1 MPKQL
6 TSAEIRETFLN
17 FFNSKEHRIVPS
29 APIVV
34 KDDPTLMFTNSGMN
48 QFKEFFLGNK
58 TPENPRIADTQKCLR
73 VSGKHNDLEEVGIDT
88 YHHTMFEMLGNWSFG
103 NYFKKEAIDWAWELL
118 VDVYGI
124 DTDRMYVTVFQGDT
138 ADNLPED
145 DEARQLWSKY
155 MPADRIL
162 SCSKKDNFWEMGA
175 TGPCGPCTEIHV
187 DMRTDEERAAVN
199 GRDLV
204 NNDHPQVIE
213 IWNLVFIQFNRNAD
227 TSLTPLPAQ
236 HVDTGMGFERLCMVL
251 QGKRSNY
258 DTDVFAPLINKV
270 EEISGITY
278 TYADTKSDIAIRV
291 IADHIRAVS
300 FAIADGQLPSNGGSG
315 YVIRRILR
323 RAIRYGYS
331 YLNLKEPF
339 IHQLVAVLG
348 GQLQRVFPELQQQV
362 DFVSKVIKEEETA
375 FLNTLGS
382 GLRKF
387 AQITEELKE
396 NTITGKEAFEL
407 YDTFG
412 FPIDLTRLL
421 ASENGF
427 NIDENGF
434 EAELQQQKKRS
445 RADATSEQGDWVI
458 LNEDADE
465 EFVGYDYQEGEVQ
478 ITRYRKVKAKDKE
491 QYQLVL
497 NYTPFYAESGGQIGD
512 TGTLSVKGE
521 YVHITDTKKENN
533 LIVHYA
539 DKLPSDPKAT
549 FHAQVN
555 REKRQLT
562 ELNHSATHLL
572 HEALRE
578 VLGTHVQQKG
588 SLVNQDYLRFDFSHF
603 GKVTD
608 EEMARVEQI
617 VNERIRANYPLDER
631 RGVPINEAK
640 ALGAMALFGEKYG
653 DVVRVIKFGNSVEL
667 CGGTHVKS
675 TGQIGLLK
683 VTTETAVAAGIR
695 RIEALTGP
703 GALAYIND
711 KLSQLEQ
718 IATLSRN
725 NKDIV
730 KGIQAL
736 AEENAALKKEL
747 DQATIAQA
755 SGLKDSLAKTIQN
768 LNGVNFIAAEIGLN
782 NADAIKGLAYNLKQ
796 EIPNLFLVLGSQ
808 GDGKAQITIMI
819 AEELVQG
826 KGWNAGNLVREWA
839 KEIQGGGGGQPFYA
853 TAGGK
858 NPAGLPAVL
867 EKAKGFVTAG

>member
-1 MPKQL
+1 M
-6 TSAEIRETFLN
+6 TSAEIRETFIN

-58 TPENPRIADTQKCLR
+58 NPENPRIADTQKCLR

-103 NYFKKEAIDWAWELL
+103 NYFKIEAIDWAWELL

-187 DMRTDEERAAVN
+187 DMRSDEERAAVN

-227 TSLTPLPAQ
+227 GSLTPLPAK

-258 DTDVFAPLINKV
+258 DTDVFSPLINAI
-270 EEISGITY
+270 ESISGETY
-278 TYADTKSDIAIRV
+278 KYSDSKQDIATRV

-300 FAIADGQLPSNGGSG
+300 FAIADGQLPSNGGAG

-339 IHQLVAVLG
+339 INQLVPILA
-348 GQLQRVFPELQQQV
+348 GQLQYVFPELQQQV
-362 DFVSKVIKEEETA
+362 DFVSKVIKEEEA
-375 FLNTLGS
+375 SFLNTLGS

-387 AQITEELKE
+387 AAITEDLKG
-396 NTITGKEAFEL
+396 NTIGGKEAFEL
-407 YDTFG
+407 LDTFG

-421 ASENGF
+421 ASENGLL
-427 NIDENGF
+427 IDENGF
-434 EAELQQQKKRS
+434 EAELAKQKARS
-445 RADATSEQGDWVI
+445 RQDANVQQGDWVV
-458 LNEDADE
+458 LQEDAE
-465 EFVGYDYQEGEVQ
+465 SEFVGYDRQEGDVV

-491 QYQLVL
+491 QYQLVF
-497 NYTPFYAESGGQIGD
+497 NYTPFYAESGGQVGD
-512 TGTLSVKGE
+512 TGTITANGE
-521 YVHITDTKKENN
+521 AIRVFDTKKENN
-533 LIVHYA
+533 LIVHWA
-539 DKLPSDPKAT
+539 DKLPSEPSAIFRASVDK
-549 FHAQVN
+549 Q
-555 REKRQLT
+555 KRQYT

-572 HEALRE
+572 QEALRE
-578 VLGTHVQQKG
+578 VLGEHVQQKG
-588 SLVNQDYLRFDFSHF
+588 SLVNQDVLRFDFSHF
-603 GKVTD
+603 SKVTD
-608 EEMARVEQI
+608 EELAQVEQL
-617 VNERIRANYPLDER
+617 VNERIRANFPLNER
-631 RGVPINEAK
+631 RTVPINEAK

-653 DVVRVIKFGNSVEL
+653 DVVRVIQFGTSVEL
-667 CGGTHVKS
+667 CGGTHVKA
-675 TGQIGLLK
+675 TGEIGLLK
-683 VTTETAVAAGIR
+683 ITTETSVAAGIR
-695 RIEALTGP
+695 RIEAVTGP
-703 GALAYIND
+703 GALSYINE
-711 KLSQLEQ
+711 KLGQLEQ
-718 IATLSRN
+718 ITAISRN
-725 NKDIV
+725 NADVV

-736 AEENAALKKEL
+736 ADENAALKKEL
-747 DQATIAQA
+747 ELATIAQA
-755 SGLKDSLAKTIQN
+755 NSLKDSLAKTVQHI
-768 LNGVNFIAAEIGLN
+768 NGVNYIGATIDLT
-782 NADAIKGLAYNLKQ
+782 NADAVKGLAYNLKQ
-796 EIPNLFLVLGSQ
+796 EIPNLFLVLGTQ
-808 GDGKAQITIMI
+808 ADGKAQLTIMI
-819 AEELVQG
+819 DDELVKT
-826 KGWNAGNLVREWA
+826 KGWKAGDLIRDWA

-858 NPAGLPAVL
+858 NPAGLPKVL
-867 EKAKGFVTAG
+867 EIAQAFVAQ

>member
-1 MPKQL
+1 M
-6 TSAEIRETFLN
+6 TSAEIRETFIN

-103 NYFKKEAIDWAWELL
+103 NYFKNEAIDWAWELL

-187 DMRTDEERAAVN
+187 DMRTDEERAAIN

-227 TSLTPLPAQ
+227 NSLTPLPAK

-258 DTDVFAPLINKV
+258 DTDVFSPMINAI
-270 EEISGITY
+270 EQLSGLQYTY
-278 TYADTKSDIAIRV
+278 TDTKSDIAIRV

-300 FAIADGQLPSNGGSG
+300 FAIADGQLPSNGGAG

-339 IHQLVAVLG
+339 INQLVPVLAS
-348 GQLQRVFPELQQQV
+348 QLQYVFPELQQQV
-362 DFVSKVIKEEETA
+362 DFVGKVIKEEEA
-375 FLNTLGS
+375 SFLNTLGS

-387 AQITEELKE
+387 AVITEDMKG
-396 NTITGKEAFEL
+396 NTIGGKEAFEL
-407 YDTFG
+407 LDTFG

-421 ASENGF
+421 ASENGLL
-427 NIDENGF
+427 IDENGF
-434 EAELQQQKKRS
+434 EAELAKQKARS
-445 RADATSEQGDWVI
+445 RQDANVQQGDWVV
-458 LNEDADE
+458 LQEDAE
-465 EFVGYDYQEGEVQ
+465 SEFVGYDYQEGEVQ
-478 ITRYRKVKAKDKE
+478 ITRYRTVKAKDKE
-491 QYQLVL
+491 QYQLVF
-497 NYTPFYAESGGQIGD
+497 NYTPFYAESGGQVGD
-512 TGTLSVKGE
+512 TGTVTHKGE
-521 YVHITDTKKENN
+521 AIRIFDTKKENN
-533 LIVHYA
+533 LIVHWA
-539 DKLPSDPKAT
+539 DKLPTNPSAT
-549 FHAQVN
+549 FRASVDKQ
-555 REKRQLT
+555 KRQYT

-572 HEALRE
+572 QEALRE
-578 VLGTHVQQKG
+578 VLGDHVQQKG
-588 SLVNQDYLRFDFSHF
+588 SLVNQDVLRFDFSHF
-603 GKVTD
+603 SKVTD
-608 EEMARVEQI
+608 EELAQVEQL
-617 VNERIRANYPLDER
+617 VNERIRANFPLNER
-631 RGVPINEAK
+631 RTVPITEAK

-653 DVVRVIKFGNSVEL
+653 DVVRVIQFGTSVEL
-667 CGGTHVKS
+667 CGGTHVKA
-675 TGQIGLLK
+675 TGEIGLLK
-683 VTTETAVAAGIR
+683 ITTETSVAAGIR
-695 RIEALTGP
+695 RIEAVTGP
-703 GALAYIND
+703 GALAYINE
-711 KLSQLEQ
+711 KLGQLEQ
-718 IATLSRN
+718 ITAISRN
-725 NKDIV
+725 NADVV

-736 AEENAALKKEL
+736 ADENAALKKEL
-747 DQATIAQA
+747 EQATIAQA
-755 SGLKDSLAKTIQN
+755 NSLKDSLAKTVQHI
-768 LNGVNFIAAEIGLN
+768 NGVNYIGATIDLT
-782 NADAIKGLAYNLKQ
+782 NADAVKGLAYNLKQ
-796 EIPNLFLVLGSQ
+796 EIPNLFLVLGTQ
-808 GDGKAQITIMI
+808 VDGKAQLTIMI
-819 AEELVQG
+819 DDELVKT
-826 KGWNAGNLVREWA
+826 KGWKAGDLIRDWA

-858 NPAGLPAVL
+858 NPAGLPKVL
-867 EKAKGFVTAG
+867 ELAQAFLAQ

>member
-1 MPKQL
+1 M
-6 TSAEIRETFLN
+6 TSAEIRETFIN

-103 NYFKKEAIDWAWELL
+103 NYFKNEAIDWAWELL

-187 DMRTDEERAAVN
+187 DMRTDEERAAIN

-227 TSLTPLPAQ
+227 NSLTPLPAK

-258 DTDVFAPLINKV
+258 DTDVFSPMINAI
-270 EEISGITY
+270 EQLSGLQYTY
-278 TYADTKSDIAIRV
+278 TDTKSDIAIRV

-300 FAIADGQLPSNGGSG
+300 FAIADGQLPSNGGAG

-339 IHQLVAVLG
+339 INQLVPVLAS
-348 GQLQRVFPELQQQV
+348 QLQYVFPELQQQV
-362 DFVSKVIKEEETA
+362 DFVSKVIKEEEA
-375 FLNTLGS
+375 SFLNTLGS

-387 AQITEELKE
+387 AVITEDMKG
-396 NTITGKEAFEL
+396 NTIGGKEAFEL
-407 YDTFG
+407 LDTFG

-421 ASENGF
+421 ASENGLL
-427 NIDENGF
+427 IDENGF
-434 EAELQQQKKRS
+434 EAELAKQKARS
-445 RADATSEQGDWVI
+445 RQDANVQQGDWVV
-458 LNEDADE
+458 LQEDAE
-465 EFVGYDYQEGEVQ
+465 SEFVGYDYQEGEVQ
-478 ITRYRKVKAKDKE
+478 ITRYRTVKAKDKE
-491 QYQLVL
+491 QYQLVF
-497 NYTPFYAESGGQIGD
+497 NYTPFYAESGGQVGD
-512 TGTLSVKGE
+512 TGTVTHKGE
-521 YVHITDTKKENN
+521 AIRIFDTKKENN
-533 LIVHYA
+533 LIVHWA
-539 DKLPSDPKAT
+539 DKLPTNPSAT
-549 FHAQVN
+549 FRASVDKQ
-555 REKRQLT
+555 KRQYT

-572 HEALRE
+572 QEALRE
-578 VLGTHVQQKG
+578 VLGDHVQQKG
-588 SLVNQDYLRFDFSHF
+588 SLVNQDVLRFDFSHF
-603 GKVTD
+603 SKVTD
-608 EEMARVEQI
+608 EELAQVEQL
-617 VNERIRANYPLDER
+617 VNERIRANFPLNER
-631 RGVPINEAK
+631 RTVPITEAK

-653 DVVRVIKFGNSVEL
+653 DVVRVIQFGTSVEL
-667 CGGTHVKS
+667 CGGTHVKA
-675 TGQIGLLK
+675 TGEIGLLK
-683 VTTETAVAAGIR
+683 ITTETSVAAGIR
-695 RIEALTGP
+695 RIEAVTGP
-703 GALAYIND
+703 GALAYINE
-711 KLSQLEQ
+711 KLGQLEQ
-718 IATLSRN
+718 ITAISRN
-725 NKDIV
+725 NADVV

-736 AEENAALKKEL
+736 ADENAALKKEL
-747 DQATIAQA
+747 EQATIAQA
-755 SGLKDSLAKTIQN
+755 NSLKDSLAKTVQHI
-768 LNGVNFIAAEIGLN
+768 NGVNYIGATIDLT
-782 NADAIKGLAYNLKQ
+782 NADAVKGLAYNLKQ
-796 EIPNLFLVLGSQ
+796 EIPNLFLVLGTQ
-808 GDGKAQITIMI
+808 VDGKAQLTIMI
-819 AEELVQG
+819 DDELVKT
-826 KGWNAGNLVREWA
+826 KGWKAGDLIRDWA

-858 NPAGLPAVL
+858 NPAGLPKVL
-867 EKAKGFVTAG
+867 ELAQAFLAQ

>member
-1 MPKQL
+1 M
-6 TSAEIRETFLN
+6 TSAEIRETFIN

-103 NYFKKEAIDWAWELL
+103 NYFKNEAIDWAWELL

-187 DMRTDEERAAVN
+187 DMRTDEERAAIN

-227 TSLTPLPAQ
+227 TSLTPLPAK

-258 DTDVFAPLINKV
+258 DTDVFSPMINAI
-270 EEISGITY
+270 EQLSGLQYTY
-278 TYADTKSDIAIRV
+278 TDTKSDIAIRV

-300 FAIADGQLPSNGGSG
+300 FAIADGQLPSNGGAG

-339 IHQLVAVLG
+339 INQLVPVLAS
-348 GQLQRVFPELQQQV
+348 QLQYVFPELQQQV
-362 DFVSKVIKEEETA
+362 DFVGKVIKEEEA
-375 FLNTLGS
+375 SFLNTLGS

-387 AQITEELKE
+387 AVITEDMKG
-396 NTITGKEAFEL
+396 NTIGGKEAFEL
-407 YDTFG
+407 LDTFG

-421 ASENGF
+421 ASENGLL
-427 NIDENGF
+427 IDENGF
-434 EAELQQQKKRS
+434 EAELAKQKARS
-445 RADATSEQGDWVI
+445 RQDANVQQGDWVV
-458 LNEDADE
+458 LQEDAE
-465 EFVGYDYQEGEVQ
+465 SEFVGYDYQEGEVQ
-478 ITRYRKVKAKDKE
+478 ITRYRTVKAKDKE
-491 QYQLVL
+491 QYQLVF
-497 NYTPFYAESGGQIGD
+497 NYTPFYAESGGQVGD
-512 TGTLSVKGE
+512 TGTVTHKGE
-521 YVHITDTKKENN
+521 AIRIFDTKKENN
-533 LIVHYA
+533 LIVHWA
-539 DKLPSDPKAT
+539 DKLPTNPSAT
-549 FHAQVN
+549 FRASVDKQ
-555 REKRQLT
+555 KRQYT

-572 HEALRE
+572 QEALRE
-578 VLGTHVQQKG
+578 VLGDHVQQKG
-588 SLVNQDYLRFDFSHF
+588 SLVNQDVLRFDFSHF
-603 GKVTD
+603 SKVTD
-608 EEMARVEQI
+608 EELAQVEQL
-617 VNERIRANYPLDER
+617 VNERIRANFPLNER
-631 RGVPINEAK
+631 RTVPITEAK

-653 DVVRVIKFGNSVEL
+653 DVVRVIQFGTSVEL
-667 CGGTHVKS
+667 CGGTHVKA
-675 TGQIGLLK
+675 TGEIGLLK
-683 VTTETAVAAGIR
+683 ITTETSVAAGIR
-695 RIEALTGP
+695 RIEAVTGP
-703 GALAYIND
+703 GALAYINE
-711 KLSQLEQ
+711 KLGQLEQ
-718 IATLSRN
+718 ITAISRN
-725 NKDIV
+725 NADVV

-736 AEENAALKKEL
+736 ADENAALKKEL
-747 DQATIAQA
+747 EQATIAQA
-755 SGLKDSLAKTIQN
+755 NSLKDSLAKTAQHI
-768 LNGVNFIAAEIGLN
+768 NGVNYIGATIDLT
-782 NADAIKGLAYNLKQ
+782 NADAVKGLAYNLKQ
-796 EIPNLFLVLGSQ
+796 EIPNLFLVLGTQ
-808 GDGKAQITIMI
+808 ADGKAQLTIMI
-819 AEELVQG
+819 DDELVKT
-826 KGWNAGNLVREWA
+826 KGWKAGDLIRDWA

-858 NPAGLPAVL
+858 NPAGLPKVL
-867 EKAKGFVTAG
+867 ELAQAFLAQ